1 MKRHIISSSLIFVL
15 GACGTTMSAEEVPAP
30 TTVQFITL
38 APVTTTTTT
47 TTPTTTTTTTT
58 TTTVPPTTT
67 TQAPEYKRTHPSC
80 AYENLIRQK
89 FENAG
94 ATRDEQTR
102 AVNIVYR
109 ESRCFPEV
117 SNKSERTRDYS
128 IGLAQINL
136 RKEAWGQ
143 KAADLGYT
151 EELLYNPEHNINF
164 MVRIWRMCRGF
175 GPWTKPYSCGG

>member
-1 MKRHIISSSLIFVL
+1 MKHMLSSSLIFVL
-15 GACGTTMSAEEVPAP
+15 GACGTATYTEEVYAP

-47 TTPTTTTTTTT
+47 VPPTTT

-67 TQAPEYKRTHPSC
+67 TTQPPQYKRTHPSC
-80 AYENLIRQK
+80 DYENLIRNK
-89 FENAG
+89 FEKAG
-94 ATRDEQTR
+94 AAREQQTK

-109 ESRCFPEV
+109 ESRCNPTV
-117 SNKSERTRDYS
+117 ANKNSKTRDYS

-136 RKEAWGQ
+136 RKEAWGP
-143 KAADLGYT
+143 KAKELGYT
-151 EELLYNPEHNINF
+151 EELLYNPEHNLDF
-164 MVRIWRMCRGF
+164 MIRIWKMCKGF